1 MSHISRRG
9 FIKGAAGGI
18 GLAMGTR
25 LGGRS
30 WLGDARAAVE
40 QPAVVVIHFLGGYNA
55 IFGSAAS
62 FVTPIDYCGTLINFG
77 VSATNFTNF
86 GGASAPGGGVS
97 MDNVLASTLS
107 PFSKTH
113 VAQIGVS
120 NMIAAHFEAQSQLFT
135 QGTQSAPLFLAD
147 AMGGTGA
154 IKAACI
160 GDVAQAIVD
169 RKTGVAPVN
178 GVSLQTIRDMKS
190 TISAL
195 GGSMPDPS
203 VPDRARAAVGLA
215 AAQGMSKNGLT
226 ANPVSEASLAQGYPA
241 IVSTLQMPQQAFSAA
256 ELQTAYGLGTNTA
269 ISEGPGSLPG
279 KLAGAELMVRAGTNV
294 VLVYDNSAGW
304 DTHGDNVA
312 MRERVGM
319 ATFIAKPLNTFLDRM
334 LNVAGRNVVVALVG
348 DFARAIPG
356 SGHATC
362 LSATVFGK
370 YCVNGTTGK
379 VAQNGNTISMAG
391 PGVSGLWA
399 YLAAAAHIST
409 VPAFGANPHGLV
421 A

>member
-9 FIKGAAGGI
+9 FLKGAAAGA

-25 LGGRS
+25 LGGLS
-30 WLGDARAAVE
+30 WLGEARAAVE

-55 IFGSAAS
+55 IWGSAAS
-62 FVTPIDYCGTLINFG
+62 FVTPLVYDGSSINFG

-86 GGASAPGGGVS
+86 GGASSPGGGVT
-97 MDNVLASTLS
+97 MDNVIANTLS

-120 NMIAAHFEAQSQLFT
+120 NMIAAHFEAQSQLYT

-147 AMGGTGA
+147 AMGGTA
-154 IKAACI
+154 SIKAACI
-160 GDVAQAIVD
+160 GDVAQAVVD
-169 RKTGVAPVN
+169 RQTGTNPVN
-178 GVSLQTIRDMKS
+178 GVSLQTIRDMQS

-195 GGSMPDPS
+195 GGSAPDPRM
-203 VPDRARAAVGLA
+203 PDRAKAAIGLA
-215 AAQGMSKNGLT
+215 ASQGMSKGGLK

-241 IVSTLQMPQQAFSAA
+241 IVSTLQAPLQTFSAA
-256 ELQTAYGLGTNTA
+256 ELQTAYGLGTTTA
-269 ISEGPGSLPG
+269 ISEGAGSLPG

-294 VLVYDNSAGW
+294 VLVYDSSTGW
-304 DTHGDNVA
+304 DTHGDDVA

-319 ATFIAKPLNTFLDRM
+319 ATYVVKPLNTFLDRM
-334 LNVAGRNVVVALVG
+334 LNVTGHNVVVALVG
-348 DFARAIPG
+348 DFARALPG
-356 SGHATC
+356 SGHSTC

-370 YCVNGTTGK
+370 YCVNGTTGT
-379 VAQNGNTISMAG
+379 VAIDGNTISMSA

-399 YLAAAAHIST
+399 YLAAAAHIPT
-409 VPAFGANPHGLV
+409 VSAFGANPHGLV